1 MAIDFSKFS
10 EAFPADQL
18 QKQMAEAKENGFGD
32 KLPEGD
38 YQCKLEKLELGEAK
52 TSGKLML
59 KSQFRIVAGDKA
71 KQCIFANQVLCGTK
85 NDGFM
90 MLKAKEFLESLDSG
104 LDITFSGWEQF
115 DQLVGDVLDAVQ
127 EDGLQYMINVK
138 NDGDYQRY
146 KVVDII
152 E

>member
-1 MAIDFSKFS
+1 MIDFSKFN
-10 EAFPADQL
+10 EAFPADE
-18 QKQMAEAKENGFGD
+18 MAKKMNEAKENGFGD

-38 YQCKLEKLELGEAK
+38 YQCSLEKMELGEGK
-52 TSGKLML
+52 TNGKLML
-59 KSQFRIVAGDKA
+59 KAQFRITTGDKK
-71 KQCIFANQVLCGTK
+71 KQCIFVNQVLCGTK

-104 LDITFSGWEQF
+104 YEITFTGWEQF
-115 DQLVGDVLDAVQ
+115 DQLVKDVLEQVQ
-127 EDGLQYMINVK
+127 ADQLQYMVNVK